1 MSSPLQPLGDY
12 VVAKAEAVQTKTESG
27 FLLPE
32 SAAEKPKTVTVV
44 GVGKDVKTVK
54 VGDRIVYKSF
64 SGTEVKVGKD
74 EYTLVKE
81 EDILATVK

>member
-1 MSSPLQPLGDY
+1 MSAPLQPLGEY
-12 VVAKAEAVQTKTESG
+12 VVAQTEEVQTKTESG

-32 SAAEKPKTVTVV
+32 SAAEKPKTVKVV
-44 GVGKDVKTVK
+44 AVGKDVKSVK
-54 VGDRIVYKSF
+54 VGERIVYKSF

-74 EYTLVKE
+74 DFVIVKE